1 MGLGGNVYNNS
12 AQACNPYELD
22 DSPGVFFCMYCPYC
36 SKLLSNGSCYVHGC
50 FFPVGLSGGV
60 AAWLMLSSSVRAST
74 NGRDDASSLRALA
87 VLAKKGKNKSVDVCA
102 GEVTDGVL
110 SGGDVEA
117 VQAVTSDHGLS
128 MAADK
133 SSWTKEVVSIV
144 MQMLPDV
151 VRPAVLALMET
162 GFYSLANQLIPKL
175 FAEHNVISR
184 GGSVESVVDSGTC
197 ALELRVLTL
206 ENQMAAL
213 QVLLM
218 DIGEEKDEDNVAMG
232 KSVEVKVAEAKLQR
246 DLLQSLAA
254 DDSDDGYA
262 QVARMLLEEDTTE
275 ASCSNKALK
284 RKERQKAK
292 KMKAANPTV

>member
-1 MGLGGNVYNNS
+1 M
-12 AQACNPYELD
+12 
-22 DSPGVFFCMYCPYC
+22 
-36 SKLLSNGSCYVHGC
+36 HGC
-50 FFPVGLSGGV
+50 FFPVGLCGGV

-144 MQMLPDV
+144 MQMLPDM

-162 GFYSLANQLIPKL
+162 GLYSLANQLIPKL

-184 GGSVESVVDSGTC
+184 GGSVESVMDSGTC

-262 QVARMLLEEDTTE
+262 QVARMLLEEDSTE